1 MNVRRFTAVEM
12 KQALG
17 MVKKALGEDAIIL
30 KTRKVKKGGW
40 LSFLSKEMVEVT
52 AASPD
57 RKVPF
62 RNPSP
67 EKIAQVKRDLDSQ
80 SSVEVMQNLQEE
92 IKDLKGHVH
101 ELSEQVKFERMPSLP
116 RLLSKHYKRMVVS
129 GVDERVAK
137 EFAQVINLEFNGDE
151 LEDKELV
158 ERALIRML
166 SSRLSVR
173 YPHKSTGKKRARIIV
188 LIGPTG
194 VGKTTTLAKLVTSHR
209 YWGQKD
215 TALVAIDTYRIEA
228 IGQLKTF
235 ASIAGLPM
243 EAVYKP
249 AAFRNV
255 LERHSTRD
263 AIFVDSAGRS
273 QIDSEKLDELE
284 QFLDAADP
292 DEVLLCLSV
301 STRLEDQLEVIRR
314 YGRLKPTGIVFTKL
328 DESNGPGLII
338 STMVRTRLPVTYLTC
353 GQNVPDDIVSVN
365 PRKIAELI
373 LEPEMLK
380 ELQETR
386 FEAWIKADGSRN

>member
-12 KQALG
+12 KQALA
-17 MVKKALGEDAIIL
+17 MVRKTLGEDAVIL

-40 LSFLSKEMVEVT
+40 LSFMSKEMIEVT

-67 EKIAQVKRDLDSQ
+67 EKVAQVKRDLDSQ
-80 SSVEVMQNLQEE
+80 SSVEVMQDLQEE
-92 IKDLKGHVH
+92 IKDLKGHVQ

-116 RLLSKHYKRMVVS
+116 RHLAKFYKRMVLT

-137 EFAQVINLEFNGDE
+137 EFAQVINLEFKGDE
-151 LEDKELV
+151 LEDDALV

-166 SSRLSVR
+166 SNRLTVR
-173 YPHKSTGKKRARIIV
+173 YPHKSTGNRARIIV

-215 TALVAIDTYRIEA
+215 TALVSIDTYRIAA
-228 IGQLKTF
+228 IEQLKTF

-255 LERHSTRD
+255 LERHSARD

-273 QIDSEKLDELE
+273 QVDSEKLDELE
-284 QFLDAADP
+284 QFLDAAEP

-353 GQNVPDDIVSVN
+353 GQNVPDDIFSVN
-365 PRKIAELI
+365 PRRIAEII
-373 LEPEMLK
+373 LKPETLK

-386 FEAWIKADGSRN
+386 FEAWIKADGSTN